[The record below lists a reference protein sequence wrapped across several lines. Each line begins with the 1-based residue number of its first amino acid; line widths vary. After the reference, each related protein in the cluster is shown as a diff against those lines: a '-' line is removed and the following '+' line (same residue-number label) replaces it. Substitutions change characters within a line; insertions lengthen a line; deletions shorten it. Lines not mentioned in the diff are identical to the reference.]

1 MRDTRVRAVPYFLPG
16 LLCSDIVWNAQL
28 RALEAQGAVAVPG
41 YGAADSLTAMARS
54 VLDAAPAR
62 LALAGHSMGARV
74 VLEMFRL
81 APERID
87 RVALFDSGV
96 HPVQPGE
103 REKRMALLAT
113 GRERGM
119 KALVDAWL
127 PPMVHPDR
135 RRDED
140 FMAPLKRMAVS
151 AGIETYE
158 RQIRALLARPDAA
171 VLLPRIDVPALV
183 GVGRQDE
190 WSPVAQHAAIAA
202 GIAGARFVVFENAGH
217 MAPFEAPDQVG
228 KALLDWLEA

>member
-1 MRDTRVRAVPYFLPG
+1 MRDTRVKAVPFLLPG
-16 LLCSDIVWNAQL
+16 LLCSDFVWRAQL
-28 RALEAQGAVAVPG
+28 RALAQHGVVAVPG

-81 APERID
+81 APERIE
-87 RVALFDSGV
+87 RIALFDTGV
-96 HPVQPGE
+96 HPAQPGE

-113 GRERGM
+113 GRRRGM
-119 KALVDAWL
+119 EALVDAWL

-140 FMAPLKRMAVS
+140 FMGPLRRMAVS
-151 AGIETYE
+151 AGVEQFE
-158 RQIRALLARPDAA
+158 RQVRALLARPDAA
-171 VLLPRIDVPALV
+171 VLLPHINVPALV

-190 WSPVAQHAAIAA
+190 WSPVAQHEAIAA
-202 GIAGARFVVFENAGH
+202 GIAGATLVVFENSGH
-217 MAPFEAPDQVG
+217 MAPVEVPDQVSR
-228 KALLDWLEA
+228 ALLDWLEA